1 MNIPRVLEL
10 LKIEKEC
17 ISRNEQSQCDRCCS
31 TCDLVQDTNE
41 LLEMYCSLIDFLE
54 QFDVSVKFSTPLPES
69 VPFVECHA
77 RSSFSPRFYSN
88 EILYSNDV
96 LYLKNPMEDDL
107 K

>member
-54 QFDVSVKFSTPLPES
+54 QFKFSTPLPEP

-77 RSSFSPRFYSN
+77 RSSFSPRFYP
-88 EILYSNDV
+88 NDV